1 MVWNKISFFSLQL
14 TYFDGDIKIL
24 MHDFHIQHY

>member
-1 MVWNKISFFSLQL
+1 MVWNKISFGSSQL

-24 MHDFHIQHY
+24 MHDFYIQH